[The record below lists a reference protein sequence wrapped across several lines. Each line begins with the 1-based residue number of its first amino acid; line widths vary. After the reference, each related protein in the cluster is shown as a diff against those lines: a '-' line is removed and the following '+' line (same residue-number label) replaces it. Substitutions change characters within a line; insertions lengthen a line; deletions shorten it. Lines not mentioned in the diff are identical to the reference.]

1 MVVGEYRDTGGRY
14 YRPEVHA
21 TMIHDGRG
29 GKGPPSDDG
38 ARLYVA

>member
-21 TMIHDGRG
+21 TMIHDDRG
-29 GKGPPSDDG
+29 SKRAPWEDG